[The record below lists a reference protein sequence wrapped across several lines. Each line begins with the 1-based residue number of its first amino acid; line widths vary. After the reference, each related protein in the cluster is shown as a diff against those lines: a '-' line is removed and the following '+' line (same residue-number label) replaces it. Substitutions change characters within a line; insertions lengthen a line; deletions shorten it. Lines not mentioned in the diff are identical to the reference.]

1 MGSAAV
7 HRSFVVVDV
16 EGYGDGTR
24 TTHHRLAARDGM
36 YRVLMGAFADCD
48 LPWDDKAVDD
58 AGDSLIVVLPGD
70 VAKAH
75 LVDRLPVSVAA
86 KLREHNAASSHG
98 ARLRLR
104 LAVHF
109 GEVAYDAH
117 GGKSSPELIFACR
130 ILDAAEAKAALKGSN
145 ATLVLIASD
154 PFYQAVVRHH
164 PSAHPDA
171 FRLVRVDVKEVRA
184 RAWIRLVD
192 DYQPQPTSSPALA
205 LAPRP
210 ERTSTLRTGVE
221 ILLRTPGFDTR
232 DGRDLVLRD
241 LPFAGSVPRMPTDRG
256 DVVSIVRTCENY
268 PGGVAALLEAI
279 RFYADGTTA
288 MADLDAWLA
297 ARDDG

>member
-16 EGYGDGTR
+16 EGYGDETR

-48 LPWDDKAVDD
+48 LPWDDKSVDD
-58 AGDSLIVVLPGD
+58 AGDSLIVVLPGE
-70 VAKAH
+70 VTKAH
-75 LVDRLPVSVAA
+75 LVDRLPASVAA

-98 ARLRLR
+98 ARLRMR

-109 GEVAYDAH
+109 GEVAYDVH

-130 ILDAAEAKAALKGSN
+130 ILDAAEAKAALKTSN

-154 PFYQAVVRHH
+154 PFFQSVVRHH

-184 RAWIRLVD
+184 KAWIRLVD
-192 DYQPQPTSSPALA
+192 DYQPQSAPAP
-205 LAPRP
+205 APQRQP
-210 ERTSTLRTGVE
+210 ERAWALRAGVE

-256 DVVSIVRTCENY
+256 DIASIVRTCGNY
-268 PGGVAALLEAI
+268 PGGITALLDAI

-297 ARDDG
+297 AQDVD